1 MTTDLASDLYG
12 ADVCASLFRTLFR
25 QKPDLFFGLVAPTG
39 GQRCPF
45 GHFDFGQRLDHVCYR
60 FRHVRT
66 GFAWFLHVGTVAD
79 IINSFDLT
87 VRLVQYLQNNRIG
100 PVGRC
105 SHNSGSSVAAVM
117 TRGNQ
122 RELAREKHLKKQL
135 EQKKKAGAGA
145 REANAVIPGLL
156 LALGTRCTILLKD
169 KNIAIYLS
177 YDFLIKVMVLE

>member
-1 MTTDLASDLYG
+1 MYNGHIVVQFFRNDG
-12 ADVCASLFRTLFR
+12 ADEA
-25 QKPDLFFGLVAPTG
+25 
-39 GQRCPF
+39 
-45 GHFDFGQRLDHVCYR
+45 
-60 FRHVRT
+60 
-66 GFAWFLHVGTVAD
+66 
-79 IINSFDLT
+79 
-87 VRLVQYLQNNRIG
+87 NNCIG

-105 SHNSGSSVAAVM
+105 SRSSGGSIAAIM

-156 LALGTRCTILLKD
+156 LALGTRCTIPFKD
-169 KNIAIYLS
+169 KSIAIYLS